1 MAQFK
6 EATLANGDKI
16 IINIELIRTMQRFA
30 DTTTIEIGDDYAV
43 QIKEAPNYLISL
55 SAEAASDVVMRRGSL
70 PQS

>member
-16 IINIELIRTMQRFA
+16 IVNMDEIRAMQRFP

-43 QIKEAPNYLISL
+43 QIKEAPHYLISP
-55 SAEAASDVVMRRGSL
+55 SAEAASDVVIRKGSL
-70 PQS
+70 PQA

>member
-43 QIKEAPNYLISL
+43 QIKEAP
-55 SAEAASDVVMRRGSL
+55 AFGCEADMRSGLADV
-70 PQS
+70 